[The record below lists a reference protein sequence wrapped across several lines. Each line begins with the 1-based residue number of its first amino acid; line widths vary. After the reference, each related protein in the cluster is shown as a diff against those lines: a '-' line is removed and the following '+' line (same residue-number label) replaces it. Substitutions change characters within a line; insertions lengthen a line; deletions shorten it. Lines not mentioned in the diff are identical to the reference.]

1 MNRKTSWLS
10 FHDTLNLRDG
20 FSRASL
26 DLVVGQG
33 AERVGNDHRRELAC
47 AQGGALDLRLFG
59 ERRGDDD
66 GGGHAAC
73 FQPDRVVQTAR
84 RAGPSIADGGDH
96 HVVLGGD
103 PIEQLGRCHA

>member
-1 MNRKTSWLS
+1 MFKASS
-10 FHDTLNLRDG
+10 HDTLNLRDG

-33 AERVGNDHRRELAC
+33 AERVGNNHRLELVC
-47 AQGGALDLRLFG
+47 AQGGALNLCLSG
-59 ERRGDDD
+59 ERRGNDY
-66 GGGHAAC
+66 GGGNAAC

-84 RAGPSIADGGDH
+84 RAGPSITDGGDH
-96 HVVLGGD
+96 RVVLGGD